1 MSIITAFLLA
11 ITIVFLSIG
20 ICILM
25 ILGGQK
31 KPVLT
36 SIIIITIMV
45 FVVTALLLKY
55 F

>member
-11 ITIVFLSIG
+11 IVIVFLSIG

-25 ILGGQK
+25 AIGSQK

-45 FVVTALLLKY
+45 FIITALLLKY